1 MIKKNKD
8 TNELTNEIMNTS
20 DIKKYI
26 SKYEDSFIEK
36 QFFEYMI
43 DIINKKELDYKDI
56 IEKSNMNRSYF
67 YHLLSGIRKPSRN
80 KVIQLAFGLHVS
92 LDELQMLL
100 KVAGMNVLYSKMK
113 RDAII
118 IYAISNHMSIIETD
132 ILLENEGEAI
142 ICQ

>member
-1 MIKKNKD
+1 
-8 TNELTNEIMNTS
+8 
-20 DIKKYI
+20 
-26 SKYEDSFIEK
+26 
-36 QFFEYMI
+36 
-43 DIINKKELDYKDI
+43 
-56 IEKSNMNRSYF
+56 
-67 YHLLSGIRKPSRN
+67 LLSGVRKPSRN